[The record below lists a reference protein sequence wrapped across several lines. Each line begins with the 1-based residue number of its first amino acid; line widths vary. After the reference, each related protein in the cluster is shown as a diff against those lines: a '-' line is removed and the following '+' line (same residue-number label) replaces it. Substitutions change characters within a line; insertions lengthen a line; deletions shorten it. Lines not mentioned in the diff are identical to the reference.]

1 MCSDPQMF
9 FIHEASALQRGDQHR
24 IRTVISGYPDK
35 SLQVLHVSGKRLCIS
50 GGILFFLVIVSKLDK
65 QEISCTN
72 FLLYGFQSPLVHKAF
87 GASAVLGMVYYLIL
101 IFNK

>member
-1 MCSDPQMF
+1 MIFC
-9 FIHEASALQRGDQHR
+9 H
-24 IRTVISGYPDK
+24 TDK
-35 SLQVLHVSGKRLCIS
+35 GFKILHVSGKRLCIS

-87 GASAVLGMVYYLIL
+87 GASAVFGMVYYLIL